1 MKTRHINARFL
12 FLILVLALVSC
23 AEDEI
28 KTYDGIKSGL
38 MIQEIRSYDQ
48 YGNPVAYQ
56 DSISYSF
63 AGAKDDTKLMR
74 ARLIVKTI
82 GPTVDYPRPYIL
94 NVVTE
99 ETTAVLDAD
108 FNLSGNDF
116 IVRPYQ
122 ASDTVYITLLRTAKL
137 HRQTLRIK
145 VKIEP
150 NEFFEIPIL
159 TYKNSS
165 SWSVDGP
172 TNSATSY
179 LIKFDE
185 KYKQP
190 FYWTYFGKRYFGTF
204 SSAKFIEL
212 NKVMGWT
219 LDDWNKAG
227 QSGSKVAG
235 GKFDFAARALQK
247 HLQSLADAGTPVLD
261 DDGKYMQLANAYA
274 VDYSKYDNN

>member
-1 MKTRHINARFL
+1 MKTIINTVIGSVSFL
-12 FLILVLALVSC
+12 FVLSFSSC

-28 KTYDGIKSGL
+28 KKYDGIKSGL
-38 MIQEIRSYDQ
+38 MIQEISSWDQ
-48 YGNPVAYQ
+48 YGNPVLYR

-63 AGAKDDTKLMR
+63 AGSKDDTEQLR
-74 ARLIVKTI
+74 ACLLVRTI
-82 GPTVDYPRPYIL
+82 GPTANFSRPYIL
-94 NVVTE
+94 KIVSE
-99 ETTAVLDAD
+99 ETTAILDED
-108 FNLSGNDF
+108 YSLKGNDF
-116 IVRPYQ
+116 VVQPNTS
-122 ASDTVYITLLRTAKL
+122 SDTVYITLFRSQKL
-137 HRQTLRIK
+137 HKQTMRIR
-145 VKIEP
+145 VRIEP
-150 NEFFEIPIL
+150 NEYFEVPIK

-172 TNSATSY
+172 ENSATDF

-204 SSAKFIEL
+204 SSAKFLEL

-219 LDDWNKAG
+219 LNDWNKAG

-247 HLQSLADAGTPVLD
+247 HLQELADAGTPKLD
-261 DDGKYMQLANAYA
+261 DDGKYMQLAKTYA
-274 VDYSKYDNN
+274 VDYSKYE